1 MKAPGAWDR
10 VRELLA
16 RHLGLDFPAERLP
29 ELLRGF
35 AAAARDAGLPDA
47 GALAQRLLTAP
58 VPQPTLLQQLARHLT
73 IGETYFFRDPALM
86 QALAREV
93 LPSLIRERRGRD
105 QRLRL
110 WSAGCSSGEEPYTL
124 AILLHQLLPDL
135 AQWQVSI
142 LATDLNPTAL
152 HKAQEAA
159 YGEWSF
165 RNVPQAV
172 RDRYF
177 SKHHGRY
184 VLDPQVRR
192 LVRLEPLNLVDDAWP
207 CVQQAQ
213 QPFDLVV
220 CRNVLMYFRA
230 QQARGVLV
238 RLQDALA
245 EGGWLALGP
254 CEAQPAATP
263 RLRTHHL
270 AGALLQRKSSAGQ
283 TAAGVAAAMPL
294 PRRPARPRTPLRPA
308 PLPAPRRTD
317 PAPAELSLLAHTLAD
332 QGRLD
337 EALAACERWLRAD
350 KLDAGAHCLR
360 GIILLEQAALEPA
373 RHALERAL
381 FLDPGLAL
389 GRHVL
394 GDLARRQRREQA

>member
-1 MKAPGAWDR
+1 MKSPACWDP

-16 RHLGLDFPAERLP
+16 RHLGLDFPPERLG
-29 ELLRGF
+29 ELQRGF
-35 AAAARDAGLPDA
+35 AAAAGEAGLPDA
-47 GALAQRLLTAP
+47 AALAQRLLAAP
-58 VPQPTLLQQLARHLT
+58 VPEPALLQQLAPHLT

-93 LPSLIRERRGRD
+93 LPGLVRARRGRD

-110 WSAGCSSGEEPYTL
+110 WSAGCSTGEEPYTL

-142 LATDLNPTAL
+142 LATDLNPAAL
-152 HKAQEAA
+152 HKAREAS

-165 RNVPQAV
+165 RNVPQAL

-177 SKHHGRY
+177 TRRHKRH
-184 VLDPQVRR
+184 VLDETVRR
-192 LVRLEPLNLVDDAWP
+192 LVRFEPLNLVQDAWP
-207 CVQQAQ
+207 CVQQAA
-213 QPFDLVV
+213 QPFDLIV
-220 CRNVLMYFRA
+220 CRNVLMYLRA

-263 RLRTHHL
+263 RLRTQHL
-270 AGALLQRKSSAGQ
+270 AGALLHRKSALSAQ
-283 TAAGVAAAMPL
+283 IDAPL
-294 PRRPARPRTPLRPA
+294 PRPTRPRTPPPVPA
-308 PLPAPRRTD
+308 PWPVIRRAD
-317 PAPAELSLLAHTLAD
+317 PAPTELSRQAHALAD

-350 KLDAGAHCLR
+350 KLDAAAHCLR
-360 GIILLEQAALEPA
+360 GIILLEQKALEPA

-381 FLDPGLAL
+381 FLDPALAL

-394 GDLARRQRREQA
+394 DDLARRQRSEQP